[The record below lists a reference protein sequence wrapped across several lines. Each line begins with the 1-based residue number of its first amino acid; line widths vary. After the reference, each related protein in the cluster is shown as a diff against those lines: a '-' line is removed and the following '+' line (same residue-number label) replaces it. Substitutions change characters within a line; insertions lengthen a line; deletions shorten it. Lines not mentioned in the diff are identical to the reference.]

1 MSAKLT
7 YLLPVALTACL
18 VLGGVAA
25 PCRAA
30 DDPAPPAAQDA
41 KPAPPAA
48 DAKPALSKEMS
59 ALRDD
64 LRAVLAAYAQA
75 PLNTRDNTPGEI
87 LDACLALGRDAQVFD
102 VASNQKINAIGCLC
116 WNYTANGFTI
126 LTTNETGILARTGY
140 GLQSRPAELLAMFA
154 LNHVDADY
162 EMRVARFKGTIADLI
177 KTEQWACCR
186 DADQSLRL
194 VGLSFYLPEDA
205 DWKNGAGETWSLS
218 RLVKDELN
226 REVDR
231 SDRDATDRL
240 LGLTYA
246 VQRRIK
252 KGQPI
257 DGVYQQAQDLVNEFQ
272 PYALG
277 LENADGSWN
286 AHFFAFRGASRDAFG
301 ALRATAFIDEWLILS
316 LGEDRL
322 EDPGLVRSVSY
333 LTSNL
338 KAESSQWGRYAMSTR
353 ELDGW
358 MHALHA
364 LTLYDAR
371 LFRPRDAAAKAVAE
385 KKAAEKKA
393 AEKKAAEKKAAEKK
407 PAEKTTHLPSP
418 TGRGAGGEGTVR

>member
-7 YLLPVALTACL
+7 ILLPATLTACL
-18 VLGGVAA
+18 VLAGVAA
-25 PCRAA
+25 LSRAA
-30 DDPAPPAAQDA
+30 DDPASPAAKDA
-41 KPAPPAA
+41 KAGQPAPPAA
-48 DAKPALSKEMS
+48 SAKPALSKEMS
-59 ALRDD
+59 ALRDQ

-102 VASNQKINAIGCLC
+102 VGSNQKINAVGCLS
-116 WNYTANGFTI
+116 WNYAANGARL

-140 GLQSRPAELLAMFA
+140 GLQSRPAELLAMLA
-154 LNHVDADY
+154 LNHVDASY
-162 EMRVARFKGTIADLI
+162 EMRVGRFKGTITDLI
-177 KTEQWACCR
+177 ATEQLACCR

-194 VGLSFYLPEDA
+194 VGLSFYLPEETA
-205 DWKNGAGETWSLS
+205 WKNAAGESWSLS
-218 RLVKDELN
+218 RLVEEELH

-257 DGVYQQAQDLVNEFQ
+257 DGVYRQVQDLVNEFQ
-272 PYALG
+272 PFALG

-286 AHFFAFRGASRDAFG
+286 ARFFALRGGSRDAFG

-316 LGEDRL
+316 LPEDRL
-322 EDPGLVRSVSY
+322 EDPGVVRSVSY
-333 LTSNL
+333 LASNL
-338 KAESSQWGRYAMSTR
+338 NAESSQWGRSAMSTR

-371 LFRPRDAAAKAVAE
+371 YFRPRDPVKPAVEKTAEE
-385 KKAAEKKA
+385 KKTTKDTEKR
-393 AEKKAAEKKAAEKK
+393 
-407 PAEKTTHLPSP
+407 P
-418 TGRGAGGEGTVR
+418 

>member
-7 YLLPVALTACL
+7 ILLPATLTACL
-18 VLGGVAA
+18 VLAGVAA
-25 PCRAA
+25 LSRAA
-30 DDPAPPAAQDA
+30 DDPAPPAAKDA
-41 KPAPPAA
+41 KKDQPAPPAA

-59 ALRDD
+59 ALRDQ

-87 LDACLALGRDAQVFD
+87 LDACLALGVKAQVFD
-102 VASNQKINAIGCLC
+102 VASNQKINAVGCLC
-116 WNYTANGFTI
+116 WNYPANGARI

-140 GLQSRPAELLAMFA
+140 GLQSRPAEFLAMLA
-154 LNHVDADY
+154 LNHVDAGY
-162 EMRVARFKGTIADLI
+162 EMRVGPFKGTIADLV
-177 KTEQWACCR
+177 KTEQSACCR

-194 VGLSFYLPEDA
+194 VGLSYYLPEETA
-205 DWKNGAGETWSLS
+205 WTSAAGESWSLA
-218 RLVKDELN
+218 RLVGEELN

-246 VQRRIK
+246 IQRRSK

-257 DGVYQQAQDLVNEFQ
+257 DGVYRQVQDLLHEFQ
-272 PYALG
+272 PYALD

-286 AHFFAFRGASRDAFG
+286 ARFFALRGGSRDAFG

-316 LGEDRL
+316 LAEDRL
-322 EDPGLVRSVSY
+322 ADPGVVRSVGY
-333 LTSNL
+333 LASNL
-338 KAESSQWGRYAMSTR
+338 NAESSQWGRYAMSTR

-371 LFRPRDAAAKAVAE
+371 YFRPRDAAKPAPEKKPAE
-385 KKAAEKKA
+385 KKAAEKTKR
-393 AEKKAAEKKAAEKK
+393 
-407 PAEKTTHLPSP
+407 LPSASAS
-418 TGRGAGGEGTVR
+418 GAG